1 MNKYHKFL
9 FYYSLVVSTI
19 LFIVSIFLTPVPQ
32 NFFLLVLFMPITFYF
47 WLKVI
52 SSKEKSKQSEEST
65 LNWSLKMAG
74 VVFLLGMLGVFAF
87 FLAGKTDPISRN
99 LSAMT
104 KIYLTSIDELK
115 TEVEQLTSQSPESK
129 QLLSEVEDIKDELEA
144 LRDEG
149 AVSGV
154 TLGLT
159 ANDTYDYSDLG
170 SSIGKITITDNK
182 WSTIDVFQD
191 TVSSSKI
198 IGQIEYGETYPFFES
213 RGNWYRIELPSGQDG
228 WVSASFVKEAGGI

>member
-9 FYYSLVVSTI
+9 FYYSLIVSTI
-19 LFIVSIFLTPVPQ
+19 LFIVSIFLAPVPQ

-52 SSKEKSKQSEEST
+52 SSKEKSKKTEEST

-87 FLAGKTDPISRN
+87 FLAGKSDPISRN

-104 KIYLTSIDELK
+104 KIYLTSIGELR
-115 TEVEQLTSQSPESK
+115 TDVEQLASQSPESE
-129 QLLSEVEDIKDELEA
+129 QLLSEVEDIKDDIEA
-144 LRDEG
+144 LRDEQ
-149 AVSGV
+149 AASRT

-159 ANDTYDYSDLG
+159 SSDTYDFSDLG
-170 SSIGKITITDNK
+170 DPIGNITIADSR
-182 WSTIDVFQD
+182 WSVIDVFQD

-198 IGQIEYGETYPFFES
+198 IGQIECWPY
-213 RGNWYRIELPSGQDG
+213 
-228 WVSASFVKEAGGI
+228 A

>member
-19 LFIVSIFLTPVPQ
+19 LFISAIFLTPTPQ

-52 SSKEKSKQSEEST
+52 TTKEKSKKTEEST

-74 VVFLLGMLGVFAF
+74 VVILFGLLGVFAF
-87 FLAGKTDPISRN
+87 FLAGKADPISNN

-104 KIYLTSIDELK
+104 KIYLTSIGELR
-115 TEVEQLTSQSPESK
+115 TDVEQLASQSPESM
-129 QLLSEVEDIKDELEA
+129 QLLDEVEDIKDDMEA
-144 LRDEG
+144 LRVKQAASE
-149 AVSGV
+149 A
-154 TLGLT
+154 TLGFT
-159 ANDTYDYSDLG
+159 SNDTYDYSDLG
-170 SSIGKITITDNK
+170 SSIGNITIADDK
-182 WSTIDVFQD
+182 WDVIDVFQD

-198 IGQIEYGETYPFFES
+198 IGQIEYGEVYPFFES
-213 RGNWYRIELPSGQDG
+213 RGSWYRIELSGGQDG
-228 WVSASFVKEAGGI
+228 WVSASFVKEVGGI

>member
-19 LFIVSIFLTPVPQ
+19 LFIVSIFLAPTPQ

-52 SSKEKSKQSEEST
+52 TSKKKAKKTEEST

-74 VVFLLGMLGVFAF
+74 VVFLLGLLGVFAF
-87 FLAGKTDPISRN
+87 FLAGRTDPISRN

-104 KIYLTSIDELK
+104 KIYLASIDELK
-115 TEVEQLTSQSPESK
+115 TDVEQLTSQSPESE
-129 QLLSEVEDIKDELEA
+129 QLLSEIEDIKDELEA
-144 LRDEG
+144 LRDDKI
-149 AVSGV
+149 VSGV

-159 ANDTYDYSDLG
+159 SDDTYGYSDLG
-170 SSIGKITITDNK
+170 NPIGNITITDSRWN
-182 WSTIDVFQD
+182 TIDVFQD
-191 TVSSSKI
+191 TIASSKI
-198 IGQIEYGETYPFFES
+198 ISQIEYGETYPFFES

-228 WVSASFVKEAGGI
+228 WVSASFVKETGGI

>member
-19 LFIVSIFLTPVPQ
+19 LFISSIFLAPTPQ

-52 SSKEKSKQSEEST
+52 TSKEKSKKTEEST

-87 FLAGKTDPISRN
+87 FLAGKADPISHN

-104 KIYLTSIDELK
+104 KIYLTSIGELR
-115 TEVEQLTSQSPESK
+115 TDVEQLASQSPESE
-129 QLLSEVEDIKDELEA
+129 QLLSEVEDIKDDIEA
-144 LRDEG
+144 LRDEQ
-149 AVSGV
+149 AASRA
-154 TLGLT
+154 TLGFSS
-159 ANDTYDYSDLG
+159 DDSYSYSDLG
-170 SSIGKITITDNK
+170 DPMGSITITDSK
-182 WSTIDVFQD
+182 WSVIDVFQD
-191 TVSSSKI
+191 TISSSKI
-198 IGQIEYGETYPFFES
+198 IGQIEYGETYSFFES
-213 RGNWYRIELPSGQDG
+213 RGSWYRIELPSGQDG
-228 WVSASFVKEAGGI
+228 WVSANFVKETGGI

>member
-19 LFIVSIFLTPVPQ
+19 LFISSIFLAPTPQ

-52 SSKEKSKQSEEST
+52 TNKEKAKKTEEST

-74 VVFLLGMLGVFAF
+74 VVFLLGLLGIFAF
-87 FLAGKTDPISRN
+87 FLAGKTDPISQN

-104 KIYLTSIDELK
+104 KIYLTSIGELR
-115 TEVEQLTSQSPESK
+115 TDVEQLVSQSSESE
-129 QLLSEVEDIKDELEA
+129 QLLSEVGDIKDDIEA
-144 LRDEG
+144 LRDEQ
-149 AVSGV
+149 AASGT
-154 TLGLT
+154 TLGFT
-159 ANDTYDYSDLG
+159 SSDTYNYSDLG
-170 SSIGKITITDNK
+170 SSIGNITIVDSK

-191 TVSSSKI
+191 TLSSSKI

-213 RGNWYRIELPSGQDG
+213 QGNWYRIELPSGQDG
-228 WVSASFVKEAGGI
+228 WVSASFVKEEGGI

>member
-9 FYYSLVVSTI
+9 FYYSLIASTI
-19 LFIVSIFLTPVPQ
+19 LFVGSIFLAPTPQ

-47 WLKVI
+47 WLKI
-52 SSKEKSKQSEEST
+52 ITSKEKVKKTEEST

-74 VVFLLGMLGVFAF
+74 IVFLFGMLGVFAF
-87 FLAGKTDPISRN
+87 FLAGKVDPISRN

-104 KIYLTSIDELK
+104 KIYLTSIGELK
-115 TEVEQLTSQSPESK
+115 TDVEQLASQSSESE
-129 QLLSEVEDIKDELEA
+129 QLLSEVEEIKDDIEA
-144 LRDEG
+144 LRNEQAASG
-149 AVSGV
+149 A

-159 ANDTYDYSDLG
+159 SNDTFDYSDLG
-170 SSIGKITITDNK
+170 NSIGNITITDSR

-213 RGNWYRIELPSGQDG
+213 QGNWYRIELPSGQNG
-228 WVSASFVKEAGGI
+228 WVTASFVNETGGI

>member
-9 FYYSLVVSTI
+9 FYYSLIVSTI
-19 LFIVSIFLTPVPQ
+19 LFVVSIFLTPTPQ
-32 NFFLLVLFMPITFYF
+32 SFFLLVLFMPITFYF

-74 VVFLLGMLGVFAF
+74 VVLLLGILGVFAF
-87 FLAGKTDPISRN
+87 FLAGKTDPISQN

-104 KIYLTSIDELK
+104 KIYLASIGELK
-115 TEVEQLTSQSPESK
+115 TEVEQLASQSPESN
-129 QLLSEVEDIKDELEA
+129 QLLSEIEDIKDELEA
-144 LRDEG
+144 LRDEKTTSE
-149 AVSGV
+149 A

-159 ANDTYDYSDLG
+159 SNDTYNLSDSGEL
-170 SSIGKITITDNK
+170 IGNITIADSK

-191 TVSSSKI
+191 TVSSSRI
-198 IGQIEYGETYPFFES
+198 IGQIEYGESYPFFES
-213 RGNWYRIELPSGQDG
+213 RGDWYQIELPGGQEG
-228 WVSASFVKEAGGI
+228 WVSASFVKEVRGI